1 MLYIRL
7 TKPQRTAA
15 LLVLLAFAAVGC
27 SEPAPLT
34 PERLER
40 NDLLFDRLKA
50 NVART
55 EMLQDIVEID
65 HARMGQEAGSTM
77 PPARVLIFSNPW
89 LESAMIQANPLA
101 ALDLPLRALAY
112 ESPADGSYKLIYNRF
127 DYLASRYR
135 LGGAQEL
142 RETYRDSMAVA
153 LAGIS
158 EADIASF
165 ENPFMQP
172 DGITTITS
180 PFDFDKTI
188 ERVMAAINSQDDTV
202 NFGTV
207 DFKTRAAG
215 VGVSLAPATMI
226 LFGAPGPGAK
236 AMSSAPTLGLDAF
249 CQKFLVWQD
258 DSGQV
263 LLSYNDLLALAERQG
278 VAKSIPLRVI
288 NFRLNS
294 VFGDALSE

>member
-1 MLYIRL
+1 MTCLRL
-7 TKPQRTAA
+7 TRLRRRAA
-15 LLVLLAFAAVGC
+15 LVLLLALGVVACG
-27 SEPAPLT
+27 EPAPLT

-40 NDLLFDRLKA
+40 NDLLFNRLEA
-50 NVART
+50 NVARSD
-55 EMLQDIVEID
+55 MLEKIVEID
-65 HARMGQEAGSTM
+65 HARMGLEAGSTM

-89 LESAMIQANPLA
+89 LESAMVQANPLA

-112 ESPADGSYKLIYNRF
+112 ESPDDGGYKVIYNRF
-127 DYLASRYR
+127 DYLASRYG
-135 LGGAQEL
+135 LTDAQEL

-153 LAGIS
+153 LTGIAV
-158 EADIASF
+158 ADIASF
-165 ENPFMQP
+165 ENPFMRP
-172 DGITTITS
+172 DGITSIPS
-180 PFDFDKTI
+180 PFDFETTI

-202 NFGTV
+202 NFGVV

-215 VGVSLAPATMI
+215 IGVTITPATMI
-226 LFGAPGPGAK
+226 LFGAPAPGAK

-258 DSGQV
+258 GSGQV
-263 LLSYNDLLALAERQG
+263 FLSYNDLLALAERQG
-278 VAKSIPLRVI
+278 VGKSIPLRVI